1 MLLIEPTD
9 GSYALRRYV
18 ATLSKANLILVDADI
33 CAGKPVITGTRVPV
47 EYVVRMARKG
57 YSVET
62 IAKEFDLPT
71 ELVKQ
76 VLHVVQENAVVKF
89 A

>member
-1 MLLIEPTD
+1 MLSRSALI
-9 GSYALRRYV
+9 V
-18 ATLSKANLILVDADI
+18 VDREV
-33 CAGKPVITGTRVPV
+33 CAGKPVIRGTRVPV

-62 IAKEFDLPT
+62 IAEEYDLPT
-71 ELVKQ
+71 DLVTK
-76 VLHVVQENAVVKF
+76 VLQAVERVSVVKF